1 MTGKQAIKILKRANK
16 WRRGAE
22 IKMPDPKEL
31 GEAIDV
37 AITILESYAKKGELD
52 RCHIDTKRDAAT

>member
-1 MTGKQAIKILKRANK
+1 MTAKMAIKALKRANR
-16 WRRGAE
+16 WRRGAK

-37 AITILESYAKKGELD
+37 AVTILESYAKRGELG
-52 RCHIDTKRDAAT
+52 RCHINTRKDAAT